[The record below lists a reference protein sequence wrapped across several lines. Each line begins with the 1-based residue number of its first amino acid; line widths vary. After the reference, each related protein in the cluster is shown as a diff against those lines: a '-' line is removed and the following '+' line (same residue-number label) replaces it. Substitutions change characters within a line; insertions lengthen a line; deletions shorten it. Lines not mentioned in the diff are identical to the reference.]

1 MECYDK
7 SSDKHM
13 GETANGMV
21 ELAYY
26 IQDEVGVIGGDE
38 IVIATPDDTVEDVLT
53 KLETSA
59 DRQQDDSGL

>member
-1 MECYDK
+1 
-7 SSDKHM
+7 M

-26 IQDEVGVIGGDE
+26 IQDEVGVIWGDE